1 MAYVRWCFLRTP
13 CVMNSEP
20 VDTRLPKTFGTAY
33 TLERELGRGGMAT
46 VYVARDAKH
55 DRRVAVKVLHAELG
69 VAVAVDR
76 FLHEIR
82 VVATLQHPHI
92 LGLIDS
98 GVLGDEWG
106 ESKGLP
112 YYVMPFVDGE
122 SLRAR
127 LERERQLP
135 VAEALRLAREV
146 ADALDHAHHHGVVHR
161 DIKPE
166 NVLLQGGHALVAD
179 FGIAL
184 ALQHAGGA
192 RLTGTGLSLGTPHYM
207 APEQA
212 AGDRAVNASADIYAL
227 GAVTYEMLVGEP
239 PFTGP
244 SPQAVLARAVT
255 EEPRLV
261 SASRRTVPPHVDRVV
276 RTALEK
282 LPADRFSSAA
292 EFATALAGP
301 AGQAA
306 TSLLPVSPSNRRGVP
321 WRAAILTVAGLGV
334 GFALGRAGQRAQPI
348 NKEPVRFVIEPDSG
362 IIQNTGLAV
371 SPDGRTIVYRL
382 EATSGATLHRRRAR
396 DLESH
401 EIPGTANGQGP
412 MFSPDG
418 RSIAFLASGAI
429 RKTRLD
435 GGSSTVISGA
445 EPVRSFSI
453 GSWAWDDGIY
463 FCTTVGDLYR
473 VSASGGEVKRLLA
486 ADSTSRVTSVQL
498 LPARRIALV
507 TVMRDSVGYISALDL
522 ESGRLRE
529 LGPGLH
535 PHYAMDH
542 VVFTDPEGRLY
553 AQSFDADQAAPNGN
567 PQQLADM
574 VSYGPGIPLFDV
586 SQSGAIVYRI
596 DPASARTL
604 WLLDRA
610 GREVLTLAGY
620 GSWGPRFSPD
630 GRRVAYGAIA
640 RGRAKSDIWI
650 ADLESGTTQRFTT
663 DGNSNND
670 AQWSPDGRAII
681 YSAEADAGKDVF
693 QQSLNGGAA
702 RPVLRQPGAQYP
714 SDWSRSGKV
723 LLFTQ
728 YQTDNTMGVWLQ
740 PLDSGT
746 ARPYI
751 DTRFNEAGGRLSPN
765 GSWVAYTSNE
775 TGLEEVYVQA
785 FPTPGQRTLVSVG
798 GGFDPVWR
806 GDGQELYYFRG
817 DQLIAASL
825 ALAAAGEPPVVRSR
839 TPLFRVP
846 YLHSANANY
855 DASPDGKRFVVL
867 GRDRGRSNRVAV
879 WLHALD
885 GIVETSSRGRTRQ

>member
-1 MAYVRWCFLRTP
+1 MK
-13 CVMNSEP
+13 SEP

-33 TLERELGRGGMAT
+33 SLDRELGRGGMAT
-46 VYVARDAKH
+46 VYLARDAKH

-82 VVATLQHPHI
+82 IAATLQHPHI

-127 LERERQLP
+127 LDRERQLP

-146 ADALDHAHHHGVVHR
+146 ADALDYAHHHGVVHR

-184 ALQHAGGA
+184 AIQHAGGA

-212 AGDRAVNASADIYAL
+212 AGDRSVNASADIYAL

-244 SPQAVLARAVT
+244 SPQAVLARAMT
-255 EEPRLV
+255 EEPRPV
-261 SASRRTVPPHVDRVV
+261 TASRRTVPAHVDRAV

-282 LPADRFSSAA
+282 LPADRFSSAV
-292 EFATALAGP
+292 EFAAALAEPHGQEP
-301 AGQAA
+301 ASA
-306 TSLLPVSPSNRRGVP
+306 LPVSPHSRRRAP
-321 WRAAILTVAGLGV
+321 WWAAVISVAALGV
-334 GFALGRAGQRAQPI
+334 GFVLGRAGQGAQSI
-348 NKEPVRFVIEPDSG
+348 SKEPVRFVIEPDSG
-362 IIQNTGLAV
+362 FIQIGGVAV
-371 SPDGRTIVYRL
+371 SPDGGTIVYRL
-382 EATSGATLHRRRAR
+382 EATRGTTLHRREVGER
-396 DLESH
+396 ESH
-401 EIPGTANGQGP
+401 EILGTADGESP

-418 RSIAFLASGAI
+418 RSIAFLANGAI
-429 RKTRLD
+429 RKARLD
-435 GGSSTVISGA
+435 GTTSTVVSTA
-445 EPVRSFSI
+445 EPVRSFWV
-453 GSWAWDDGIY
+453 GSWAWDGGIY
-463 FCTTVGDLYR
+463 FCTTIGDLYR
-473 VSASGGEVKRLLA
+473 VSASGGEVKRLVA
-486 ADSTSRVTSVQL
+486 ADSTKRVSSVQL

-507 TVMRDSVGYISALDL
+507 TVTRDGLTGYISALDL

-529 LGPGLH
+529 LGPGLY

-542 VVFTDPEGRLY
+542 VVFADPDGRLY
-553 AQSFDADQAAPNGN
+553 AQPFDVDRATTNGS
-567 PQQLADM
+567 PQELSDI
-574 VSYGPGIPLFDV
+574 VGNDPGIPLFDV
-586 SQSGAIVYRI
+586 SPTGAIVYRV
-596 DPASARTL
+596 DPGSGRKL
-604 WLLDRA
+604 SVVDRA

-620 GSWGPRFSPD
+620 APWGPRFSPD
-630 GRRVAYGAIA
+630 GRRVAYAAIA
-640 RGRAKSDIWI
+640 RDRAKADIWI
-650 ADLESGTTQRFTT
+650 ADSKSGAPQRFTT
-663 DGNSNND
+663 DGNGNDD

-681 YSAEADAGKDVF
+681 YSAGPDVGKDIF
-693 QQSLNGGAA
+693 QRSLDGGAA
-702 RPVLRQPGAQYP
+702 RSLLRRPGAQWP
-714 SDWSRSGKV
+714 SDWSRDGKV
-723 LLFTQ
+723 LLFTDGKP
-728 YQTDNTMGVWLQ
+728 DNTMGVWLQ
-740 PLDSGT
+740 PLDSGA

-751 DTRFNEAGGRLSPN
+751 DTPFTEAGGRLSPN

-775 TGLEEVYVQA
+775 TGREEVYVQA

-798 GGFDPVWR
+798 GGVDPVWR
-806 GDGQELYYFRG
+806 GDGRELYYFR
-817 DQLIAASL
+817 DNQLIAASL
-825 ALAAAGEPPVVRSR
+825 APGAPGQPPVVSTR
-839 TPLFRVP
+839 TALFSMP
-846 YLHSANANY
+846 YAHYANANY
-855 DASPDGKRFVVL
+855 DASPDGKQFVVL
-867 GRDRGRSNRVAV
+867 SIDPRRSNRVAV

-885 GIVETSSRGRTRQ
+885 GIVESSSPDLRRR

>member
-1 MAYVRWCFLRTP
+1 
-13 CVMNSEP
+13 MNSEP
-20 VDTRLPKTFGTAY
+20 VDRRLPKTFGTAY
-33 TLERELGRGGMAT
+33 SLERELGRGGMAT
-46 VYVARDAKH
+46 VYLARDAKH

-82 VVATLQHPHI
+82 IAATLQHPHI

-106 ESKGLP
+106 ESKALP

-127 LERERQLP
+127 LDRERQLP

-146 ADALDHAHHHGVVHR
+146 ADALDYAHHHGVVHR

-184 ALQHAGGA
+184 AIQHAGGA

-244 SPQAVLARAVT
+244 SPQAVLARAMT
-255 EEPRLV
+255 EEPRPV
-261 SASRRTVPPHVDRVV
+261 TASRRTVPLHVDRAV
-276 RTALEK
+276 RIALEK

-292 EFATALAGP
+292 EFAAALAEP
-301 AGQAA
+301 SGQEAA
-306 TSLLPVSPSNRRGVP
+306 SRLPVSPGNRRRVR
-321 WRAAILTVAGLGV
+321 WQAAILTVAALGA
-334 GFALGRAGQRAQPI
+334 GFALGRAGQPAQPI
-348 NKEPVRFVIEPDSG
+348 SKEPVRFMIEPDSG
-362 IIQNTGLAV
+362 FIQVGEPAV
-371 SPDGRTIVYRL
+371 SPDGGAIVYRL
-382 EATSGATLHRRRAR
+382 EAVRGATLHRRRMGER
-396 DLESH
+396 ESH
-401 EIPGTANGQGP
+401 EIPGTADGGSP

-418 RSIAFLASGAI
+418 LSIAFLANGAI
-429 RKTRLD
+429 RKARLD
-435 GGSSTVISGA
+435 GITSTVVSAA
-445 EPVRSFSI
+445 EPVRSFSV

-463 FCTTVGDLYR
+463 FCTTTGDLYR
-473 VSASGGEVKRLLA
+473 VPASGGELKLLIA
-486 ADSTSRVTSVQL
+486 ADSTRRVASVQL

-507 TVMRDSVGYISALDL
+507 TIMRDGITGYISALDL

-529 LGPGLH
+529 LEPGLY

-542 VVFTDPEGRLY
+542 VVFADPGGRLY
-553 AQSFDADQAAPNGN
+553 AQPFDADRTAPSGN
-567 PQQLADM
+567 PQELSDI
-574 VSYGPGIPLFDV
+574 VGNDPGIPLFDV
-586 SQSGAIVYRI
+586 SPTGAIVYRV
-596 DPASARTL
+596 DPGSARTL
-604 WLLDRA
+604 SLLDRA

-620 GSWGPRFSPD
+620 GPWGPRFSPD
-630 GRRVAYGAIA
+630 GRRVAYAAIA
-640 RGRAKSDIWI
+640 RERAKADIWI
-650 ADLESGTTQRFTT
+650 ADSKSGATQRFTT
-663 DGNSNND
+663 DGNGNDD

-681 YSAEADAGKDVF
+681 YSAGPDPGKDIF
-693 QQSLNGGAA
+693 QQSLDGGAA
-702 RPVLRQPGAQYP
+702 RPLLRRPGAQWP
-714 SDWSRSGKV
+714 SDWSRDGKV
-723 LLFTQ
+723 LLFTDQ
-728 YQTDNTMGVWLQ
+728 KADNTTGVWLQ
-740 PLDSGT
+740 RLDSGT

-751 DTRFNEAGGRLSPN
+751 DTPFSEAGGRLSPN

-775 TGLEEVYVQA
+775 TGRDEVYVQA

-806 GDGQELYYFRG
+806 GDGRELYYFR
-817 DQLIAASL
+817 DEQLIAASL
-825 ALAAAGEPPVVRSR
+825 APGAPGRPPVVRSR
-839 TPLFRVP
+839 TPLFRTP
-846 YLHSANANY
+846 YAHVANANY
-855 DASPDGKRFVVL
+855 DASPEGEQFVVL
-867 GRDRGRSNRVAV
+867 GFDRRRSNRVAV

-885 GIVETSSRGRTRQ
+885 GLTETGSRGQRPR